1 MFNIKCYNNII
12 NREIMEVQAHGNYF
26 EDIKIRELT
35 GFSKDEYDS
44 MKDNGYT
51 SSMDIVKGLHSD
63 RDVSVKTAKG
73 RKVDCGDIL
82 RRRSETKYDIIIGV
96 WDQVGDKKIFHTE
109 YTFHIKPEHETLL
122 WGKMSYEKLREFN
135 DYIKSIPEGRTA
147 QQNTKVERQLLKT
160 ITEDTNAQMKIHPKV
175 DSKKQ
180 RRVQCSFNIDKLI
193 KSGVEYEA
201 RPIRIVVE
209 SKTRTF
215 NK

>member
-1 MFNIKCYNNII
+1 
-12 NREIMEVQAHGNYF
+12 MEVQAHGNYF
-26 EDIKIRELT
+26 EDLKIKELT

-63 RDVSVKTAKG
+63 KDVSIKTAKG

-82 RRRSETKYDIIIGV
+82 RRRSETEYDIIIGV
-96 WDQVGDKKIFHTE
+96 WDQVGDRKIFHTE

-122 WGKMSYEKLREFN
+122 WGRMSYEKLREFN
-135 DYIKSIPEGRTA
+135 EYIKSIPEGRTA
-147 QQNTKVERQLLKT
+147 QQETKVERQVLKT
-160 ITEDTNAQMKIHPKV
+160 ITEDADAQRKIHPKV

-180 RRVQCSFNIDKLI
+180 RRVQCSFNIDRLI
-193 KSGVEYEA
+193 KAGVEYEA
-201 RPIRIVVE
+201 RPIRLTVD

>member
-1 MFNIKCYNNII
+1 
-12 NREIMEVQAHGNYF
+12 
-26 EDIKIRELT
+26 
-35 GFSKDEYDS
+35 
-44 MKDNGYT
+44 
-51 SSMDIVKGLHSD
+51 
-63 RDVSVKTAKG
+63 
-73 RKVDCGDIL
+73 
-82 RRRSETKYDIIIGV
+82 
-96 WDQVGDKKIFHTE
+96 
-109 YTFHIKPEHETLL
+109 
-122 WGKMSYEKLREFN
+122 MSYEKLREFN

-160 ITEDTNAQMKIHPKV
+160 ITEDANAQMKIHPKV